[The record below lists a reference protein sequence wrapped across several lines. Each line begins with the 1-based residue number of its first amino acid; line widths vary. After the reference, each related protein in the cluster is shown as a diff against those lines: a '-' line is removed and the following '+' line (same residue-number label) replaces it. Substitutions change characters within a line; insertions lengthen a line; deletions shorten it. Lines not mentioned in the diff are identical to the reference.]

1 MTNIAFIPVRG
12 GSKSIPLKNIKP
24 LNGKPLVYWTAKA
37 ANDAACVDKVIIAT
51 DCDAIRDAVRGFDL
65 PKVVLYDRD
74 AENARDG
81 SSTESVMLEYLAK
94 TDMKDNDLF
103 FLIQATSPLLK
114 SEHIEG
120 MYAKKCKDKAD
131 SAISCVRNKR
141 FYWAENGKPLNYDY
155 RARPRRQDFGGL
167 MMENGA
173 CYINTVGNIKRDE
186 NRLSGKISVYEM
198 PEYTATEIDEPDD
211 FLIIEKLMKKYGAEK
226 VPKPDI
232 KLFLTDCD
240 GVLTDGGMYYAAD
253 GTESK
258 KFNTRDGMAFELL
271 RKAGIKTGIITA
283 EETVIVRNRAEKIK
297 ADELLMG
304 VKDKLSAVNKL
315 CEKYNITLK
324 NVAYIGDDIN
334 DAEVLAAVG
343 LAACPNDAHLSVKKI
358 ANIKILSQNGGRG
371 AVREFIDELLGGHNA
386 A

>member
-37 ANDAACVDKVIIAT
+37 ANDANCIDKVVIAT
-51 DCDAIRDAVRGFDL
+51 DSDDIRKAVCAFNL

-74 AENARDG
+74 SENAQDG
-81 SSTESVMLEYLAK
+81 SSTESVMLEYLSK
-94 TDMKDNDLF
+94 TDWKDNDLF

-114 SEHIEG
+114 SRHIDE
-120 MYAKKCKDKAD
+120 MYAKKCEEGAD

-141 FYWAENGKPLNYDY
+141 FYWTENGKSLNYDY
-155 RARPRRQDFGGL
+155 RARPRRQDFDGL

-173 CYINTVGNIKRDE
+173 CYINTVGNIERDK
-186 NRLSGKISVYEM
+186 NRLSGKICVYEM

-211 FLIIEKLMKKYGAEK
+211 FLIIEKLMKKYGSEEDFR
-226 VPKPDI
+226 PEI

-258 KFNTRDGMAFELL
+258 KFNTKDGMAFELL
-271 RKAGIKTGIITA
+271 RKAGIKTGIITS
-283 EETVIVRNRAEKIK
+283 EETEIVRNRAKKIK
-297 ADELLMG
+297 ADELFMG
-304 VKDKLSAVNKL
+304 VKDKLSVVKGL
-315 CEKYNITLK
+315 CQKYNITLK

-334 DAEVLAAVG
+334 DAAVLSAVG
-343 LAACPNDAHLSVKKI
+343 LAACPADAQNEIKKI
-358 ANIKILSQNGGRG
+358 QEIHILNRTGGQG
-371 AVREFIDELLGGHNA
+371 CVREFAKLMV
-386 A
+386 